1 MKCLSIFILLIILRG
16 VTSGQVGPPPNILF
30 IFADDQR
37 ADTIGA
43 HGNRHI
49 RTPNL
54 DRLVRSG
61 YSFRQNHIFGSNNGA
76 VCVPSRAMMM
86 TGRTWFQIDT
96 LRLKDELLLPQLLAG
111 RGYETFA
118 TGKWH
123 NGEESWRRGFQRGK
137 AVMFGGMAD
146 HTRVPV
152 RDLLPNGQLSAERTG
167 EKFSSELF
175 ADAAIEYLEERDNR
189 QPFFAYVAFTA
200 PHDPRQPPPSWRDY
214 YYRKLPPLPVNFLP
228 QFPFDNGMVRNL
240 RDENLADWP
249 RSGPVIREQIAEYYG
264 LLSDMDEQIGRIV
277 AALKRTGADRNTIII
292 YAADNGLAIGSH
304 GLLGKQSVFQHSVQ
318 VPLIISGP
326 GIPRGKSSAA
336 LTYLFDLFPTICELV
351 RITPPA
357 GLAGESLVPL
367 LRGERQSIRETIFLP
382 FQKIQRAIRDERWKL
397 IAYPQIGY
405 LQLFDLR
412 NDPHEMVDLFDHPD
426 SGPHIARLSK
436 QMREWQARVGDTLA
450 IPTSRQAPA
459 PLDLRGAERQPDQ
472 WQPEWII
479 RKYFGRGR

>member
-1 MKCLSIFILLIILRG
+1 M
-16 VTSGQVGPPPNILF
+16 TSGQVGPPPNILF

-318 VPLIISGP
+318 VPLIIS
-326 GIPRGKSSAA
+326 
-336 LTYLFDLFPTICELV
+336 
-351 RITPPA
+351 
-357 GLAGESLVPL
+357 
-367 LRGERQSIRETIFLP
+367 
-382 FQKIQRAIRDERWKL
+382 
-397 IAYPQIGY
+397 
-405 LQLFDLR
+405 
-412 NDPHEMVDLFDHPD
+412 
-426 SGPHIARLSK
+426 
-436 QMREWQARVGDTLA
+436 
-450 IPTSRQAPA
+450 
-459 PLDLRGAERQPDQ
+459 
-472 WQPEWII
+472 
-479 RKYFGRGR
+479 